1 MFFAPQGRQVAP
13 MGVKFARRRG
23 PLVPSSV
30 QNFFEVANRCNDKG
44 VGPPKL
50 KFLVRFD
57 QNVEYKPPRGV
68 SLTQFSQNLQSLY
81 PVSIGVPCF
90 SAVMQLHQVN

>member
-44 VGPPKL
+44 IGPQKL

-57 QNVEYKPPRGV
+57 QNVEYKPPKGRIPYAIF
-68 SLTQFSQNLQSLY
+68 TKFAEF
-81 PVSIGVPCF
+81 VPR
-90 SAVMQLHQVN
+90 LHRRTVL